1 MKYSVLEVAL
11 LICAGYSSL
20 DAQDR
25 KVIEPADLV
34 SLKQVSDP
42 QISPDGNMVAYVV
55 TTPVPAGEHHN
66 AHIWI
71 VSTDSKTEAR
81 PFAFSSAADTSPR
94 WSPDGKVLAFLS
106 DRENPSRKDP
116 AFHFSIVG
124 ADDRKDLLKDDE
136 KPGTVERREAKP
148 SAQIWMISL
157 QGGEAV
163 PLTDIPG
170 GVKRFKW
177 SKDGK
182 RLAFVRTDQDTKEE
196 KERKERKH
204 DEIEVDKNYKFDRLF
219 VFELA
224 KREARLITKMDRN
237 IDDFE
242 WSPDG
247 SRFLA
252 RISPTPR
259 IDDYWRVS
267 KIEILNASTG
277 STEKILSEHA
287 APSPM
292 RWSIDGHHA
301 AFEKASPNNITG
313 VPLLYDIDAGK
324 ELLVGQ
330 SYPATVGSMEW
341 NADGKSLTGSAI
353 EGTSAVFLSVDANS
367 GAVSK
372 VAGAPGPGG
381 WFGVFRRSEDEQTWA
396 YLRETPEHPDEV
408 YVSANGKERMLT
420 NTNPQLSTWKLGT
433 EKEITWKS
441 SKDGKTIHGLLLL
454 PPGYE
459 KGKRYKTIVH
469 AHGGPEEAWTS
480 GFHGSW
486 YDWGSILASHG
497 YVVLLPNPRGSD
509 GAGPAFAEANYRDW
523 GGGDF
528 QDLMDGVD
536 MVVSQGIADP
546 DRMGVGGWSYGGYMT
561 SWVVTHTGRF
571 KVAVA
576 GAAVTDLFTM
586 ATTTDIAPNYLDG
599 YYGSLA
605 ANRKLYDEHSPVRFL
620 DHCHTPVLVVHGE
633 ADVRVPISQGQ
644 EFYFGLRFMGRE
656 TQMLRYPR
664 EPHIFTEK
672 EHQQDSLERMLR
684 WYDSHLNH

>member
-148 SAQIWMISL
+148 SAQIWVISL
-157 QGGEAV
+157 QGGEAA

-420 NTNPQLSTWKLGT
+420 NTNPQVSTWKLGT

>member
-55 TTPVPAGEHHN
+55 TTPVPAGERHN

-292 RWSIDGHHA
+292 RWSIDGQHA